1 MMRRM
6 RSRLVWVWLAFLV
19 ALDLV
24 VPWVLLGNEGRFV
37 GAFLFWVVWTVVAI
51 ASMFVLFLRWRE

>member
-1 MMRRM
+1 MTKSKM
-6 RSRLVWVWLAFLV
+6 VWGWLAVLV

-24 VPWVLLGNEGRFV
+24 VPWVVLGNEGRFL

-51 ASMFVLFLRWRE
+51 ASMFLLLLRWRE